1 MIHPGSAALHG
12 QETVVMSWELIFEN
26 SGPHDIKCIN
36 ERVYLIGESAYVVC
50 SEVFPD
56 GQLMAT
62 NIFVIEE
69 GQWRMVHH
77 QAGPSYNS
85 GLINENLSN
94 KSLPRAFTSL
104 H

>member
-1 MIHPGSAALHG
+1 M
-12 QETVVMSWELIFEN
+12 MSWELIFED

-36 ERVYLIGESAYVVC
+36 ERVYLIGESAYVTC

-77 QAGPSYNS
+77 QAGPIS
-85 GLINENLSN
+85 GSAQSNENPQGAS
-94 KSLPRAFTSL
+94 TSL